1 MGESRSQLFF
11 SVISNVLNYNFSG
24 WIWIL
29 LWRWCFWS
37 PTPSQQNILREG
49 YRMID
54 HDWPVDFIKRK
65 GFEHDDGYGFS
76 SIQIYLPYQIC
87 FQCFSWLTTDSYCWC
102 FKQDPVHHHYFWIV
116 LICIYYIIMYIYNYI
131 HPSSSIH
138 PFVLTEFPRINTHHS
153 TTSMSQPSGHRRR
166 FPPAFHLD
174 APGRADPWRGSPEF
188 FHPNVVETYSYGPP
202 ELKLGVFLPLKNG
215 WLEDDAFPV
224 FFCDF

>member
-1 MGESRSQLFF
+1 MDFQWFPYPKLFPPGGFSRFLCSDPRCQRGWGISLPVSWEFLKEMWGKSGLSCFF
-11 SVISNVLNYNFSG
+11 LSFQTYWTIIFQDEFGFCCGDDV
-24 WIWIL
+24 
-29 LWRWCFWS
+29 FWS

-116 LICIYYIIMYIYNYI
+116 LICIYYNYVYLQLYTSIII
-131 HPSSSIH
+131 HPSICVNWIS
-138 PFVLTEFPRINTHHS
+138 
-153 TTSMSQPSGHRRR
+153 
-166 FPPAFHLD
+166 
-174 APGRADPWRGSPEF
+174 
-188 FHPNVVETYSYGPP
+188 
-202 ELKLGVFLPLKNG
+202 
-215 WLEDDAFPV
+215 
-224 FFCDF
+224 